1 LDVVLTRQSDG
12 TVLWKGSRME
22 AIEDFSVNRDTVVPS
37 SSQFQ
42 QGTLNFSDLSD
53 LTDIQLA
60 ETEKHAAIERIV
72 RSLARDV
79 HDRILD
85 DFCWRAAA
93 PGWTQLARDN
103 AATCLLSRPIRRA
116 AAFLCRT
123 PFEAALLSSLMAS
136 LSSVPAAVASLLP
149 TASRTLRTSL
159 RTLDRTVRLR
169 SRRFSFCRFRL
180 IADACRLAT
189 GVPPGWKP
197 YSYHALP
204 GQAT

>member
-1 LDVVLTRQSDG
+1 MSWRDLAVLAALCLVPACGYTFTGSQIQVPGAIRSVAVGSFENRSREEGLDKTLAFAVEREFYDRGTLRVRETPADGEGVISGTIREFKTRPVSFDADDDALQYEARLVLDVVLTRQSDG

-42 QGTLNFSDLSD
+42 QGTLDFSDLSD

-85 DFCWRAAA
+85 DF
-93 PGWTQLARDN
+93 
-103 AATCLLSRPIRRA
+103 
-116 AAFLCRT
+116 
-123 PFEAALLSSLMAS
+123 
-136 LSSVPAAVASLLP
+136 
-149 TASRTLRTSL
+149 
-159 RTLDRTVRLR
+159 
-169 SRRFSFCRFRL
+169 
-180 IADACRLAT
+180 
-189 GVPPGWKP
+189 
-197 YSYHALP
+197 
-204 GQAT
+204 